1 MKKAIYL
8 LSMLLIFSC
17 TKESQVTNLDIQI
30 TQNPIDGVNIQSA
43 SVSLIGTVKG
53 VVKTIPV
60 QVEWF
65 KETDKNENRE
75 LMTTTVIYFS
85 TGSPEAQSL
94 SCLVKPHAGFSS
106 YYFARF
112 TWADSRGLNTIESK
126 KALCR

>member
-1 MKKAIYL
+1 
-8 LSMLLIFSC
+8 MLLIFSC

-30 TQNPIDGVNIQSA
+30 IQNPIDGVNIQSA

-53 VVKTIPV
+53 VVKQIPV

-85 TGSPEAQSL
+85 TGSPESQSS

-112 TWADSRGLNTIESK
+112 TWADSRGLNTVESK